1 MEDVDWPPLHSL
13 PLTALSQVV
22 DGDADDDSVEPRRI
36 VSSSLDSDDDRSRF
50 RCLFSSDRDLRRL
63 FSIDL
68 ELGVIVVVMPP
79 LLTMSALPLPALAHS
94 SVTVVV
100 LVVVAVVAVI
110 AMDAAVAEL
119 GLRAFSF
126 FILLILFEESDC
138 LSTVDSFALLA
149 AMV

>member
-63 FSIDL
+63 FSASKQNNL
-68 ELGVIVVVMPP
+68 SQTTLFFQ
-79 LLTMSALPLPALAHS
+79 LLS
-94 SVTVVV
+94 
-100 LVVVAVVAVI
+100 
-110 AMDAAVAEL
+110 
-119 GLRAFSF
+119 FSQ
-126 FILLILFEESDC
+126 L
-138 LSTVDSFALLA
+138 TN
-149 AMV
+149 